1 MVQPTRVQT
10 KPRDFLHL
18 LQNHVDRSEKE
29 FNRSLASTL
38 EPSSNVGKQSCTGLG
53 DRCVETN
60 LSMIGN
66 RRLEEAAWSVRQGHP
81 TELPAPRGLRVRFCW
96 SGFFPTR
103 LENDLFRLKTQGIH
117 HFLSGIQGH
126 AEAVVVRTVR
136 RVVRVAVR
144 RPAIRCVVVPTAA
157 TVHAVRALK
166 DRSPPMVVTQNSGIA
181 NSSPRLPAK
190 RPSTPTDAV
199 ASPTRL

>member
-66 RRLEEAAWSVRQGHP
+66 RRLEEAAWSVRHVHP

-96 SGFFPTR
+96 LGFLPVR
-103 LENDLFRLKTQGIH
+103 LENDLFRLETQGIH
-117 HFLSGIQGH
+117 QFVSRVQGQ
-126 AEAVVVRTVR
+126 AEAVVVRAVR

-144 RPAIRCVVVPTAA
+144 RPAIRRVVVPTAA

-181 NSSPRLPAK
+181 NSLHRLPAK
-190 RPSTPTDAV
+190 KPSTTPDAA
-199 ASPTRL
+199 ASSTRL

>member
-66 RRLEEAAWSVRQGHP
+66 RRLEEAAWSVRHVHP

-96 SGFFPTR
+96 LGFLPVR
-103 LENDLFRLKTQGIH
+103 LENDLFRLETQGIH
-117 HFLSGIQGH
+117 QFVSRVQGQ
-126 AEAVVVRTVR
+126 AEAVVVRAVR
-136 RVVRVAVR
+136 RFVRVAVR
-144 RPAIRCVVVPTAA
+144 RPAIRRVVVPTAA

-166 DRSPPMVVTQNSGIA
+166 DRVPPMAVPRTPEIA
-181 NSSPRLPAK
+181 NSAPRP
-190 RPSTPTDAV
+190 PSKKPSRLSVV
-199 ASPTRL
+199 AASLTR